1 MKIGEKIKRVRL
13 HRHMKQRE
21 LGELVGFTDGAANR
35 IAQYESGFRVPK
47 EDMVK
52 KIAAALNVAEC
63 ALLEP
68 DTGNLEGIMETLFW
82 LDEDIPD
89 VLRCSLTMPFDKIHA
104 EADSNIV
111 PIIHTNART
120 SPFNAQPT
128 MLWSENDLL
137 NCLFNTYAVCSTDII
152 RARSH
157 MKSILSGSCN
167 GLLAQQLRTLLP
179 CLKILTHCSKTQTR
193 INPSLGT
200 ISLVRIFL

>member
-52 KIAAALNVAEC
+52 KIADALHIKEC

-68 DTGNLEGIMETLFW
+68 DTGNLGGIMETLFW
-82 LDEDIPD
+82 LDEDMPD
-89 VLRCSLTMPFDKIHA
+89 VLRFSLSSPIDKNQIA
-104 EADSNIV
+104 ANAATAPVIQ
-111 PIIHTNART
+111 TNAKT
-120 SPFNAQPT
+120 SPFGAQPA

-137 NCLFNTYAVCSTDII
+137 NYRLSPLPPCKMPTTPGKFPATN
-152 RARSH
+152 
-157 MKSILSGSCN
+157 ILNGSCS
-167 GLLAQQLRTLLP
+167 GPMIRLCRFLLRQKK
-179 CLKILTHCSKTQTR
+179 LKSY
-193 INPSLGT
+193 
-200 ISLVRIFL
+200 

>member
-68 DTGNLEGIMETLFW
+68 DTGNLGGIMETLFW
-82 LDEDIPD
+82 LDEDMPG
-89 VLRCSLTMPFDKIHA
+89 VLRFSLSSPIDKNQIA
-104 EADSNIV
+104 ANAATAPVIQ
-111 PIIHTNART
+111 TNAKT
-120 SPFNAQPT
+120 SPFGAQPA
-128 MLWSENDLL
+128 MLWSENDTCL
-137 NCLFNTYAVCSTDII
+137 NPLPPCKMPTTLGKFPATN
-152 RARSH
+152 
-157 MKSILSGSCN
+157 ILNGSCS
-167 GLLAQQLRTLLP
+167 GPMIRRCRFLLHQKK
-179 CLKILTHCSKTQTR
+179 LKSY
-193 INPSLGT
+193 
-200 ISLVRIFL
+200 

>member
-52 KIAAALNVAEC
+52 KIADALHVKEC

-82 LDEDIPD
+82 LDEDMPD
-89 VLRCSLTMPFDKIHA
+89 VLRCSLTMPFDKIQA

-137 NCLFNTYAVCSTDII
+137 NCTRN
-152 RARSH
+152 
-157 MKSILSGSCN
+157 
-167 GLLAQQLRTLLP
+167 
-179 CLKILTHCSKTQTR
+179 LT
-193 INPSLGT
+193 
-200 ISLVRIFL
+200 

>member
-1 MKIGEKIKRVRL
+1 MKIGERIKRVRL

-21 LGELVGFTDGAANR
+21 VGELVGSTDGAANR

-82 LDEDIPD
+82 LDEDMPD
-89 VLRCSLTMPFDKIHA
+89 VLRCSLTMPFDKIQA

-137 NCLFNTYAVCSTDII
+137 NCLFNTYAVMQYRYHTGKITHEKYFEWKLQWSFGSTITHSSPLPKDID
-152 RARSH
+152 A
-157 MKSILSGSCN
+157 
-167 GLLAQQLRTLLP
+167 LLQN
-179 CLKILTHCSKTQTR
+179 S
-193 INPSLGT
+193 NED
-200 ISLVRIFL
+200 

>member
-1 MKIGEKIKRVRL
+1 MPYALESESNPIHYNNKRKNKRIRV
-13 HRHMKQRE
+13 HRHMMQRE
-21 LGELVGFTDGAANR
+21 FVELVGFTDGAANR

-82 LDEDIPD
+82 LDEDMPD
-89 VLRCSLTMPFDKIHA
+89 VLRCSLTMPFDKIQA

-137 NCLFNTYAVCSTDII
+137 NCLFNTYAVMQYRYHTGKITHEKYFEWKLQWSFGSTITHSSPLPKDID
-152 RARSH
+152 A
-157 MKSILSGSCN
+157 
-167 GLLAQQLRTLLP
+167 LLQN
-179 CLKILTHCSKTQTR
+179 S
-193 INPSLGT
+193 NED
-200 ISLVRIFL
+200 

>member
-21 LGELVGFTDGAANR
+21 LGELVDFTDGAANR

-82 LDEDIPD
+82 LDEDMPD
-89 VLRCSLTMPFDKIHA
+89 VLRCSLTMPFDKIQA
-104 EADSNIV
+104 EADSNMV

-137 NCLFNTYAVCSTDII
+137 NCLFNTYAVMQYRYHTGKITHEKYFEWKLQWSFGSTITHSSPLPKDID
-152 RARSH
+152 A
-157 MKSILSGSCN
+157 
-167 GLLAQQLRTLLP
+167 LLQN
-179 CLKILTHCSKTQTR
+179 S
-193 INPSLGT
+193 NED
-200 ISLVRIFL
+200 

>member
-1 MKIGEKIKRVRL
+1 MKIGEKIKRIRL

-52 KIAAALNVAEC
+52 KIAAALQVEEC

-82 LDEDIPD
+82 LDKDMPD
-89 VLRCSLTMPFDKIHA
+89 VLRCSLTMSLDKSQA
-104 EADSNIV
+104 EAGSASVLVIQ
-111 PIIHTNART
+111 TNAKT

-137 NCLFNTYAVCSTDII
+137 NCLFSTYAVCSMRII
-152 RARSH
+152 RAKSH

-167 GLLAQQLRTLLP
+167 GF
-179 CLKILTHCSKTQTR
+179 
-193 INPSLGT
+193 
-200 ISLVRIFL
+200 LV

>member
-1 MKIGEKIKRVRL
+1 MKIGEKIKRIRL

-52 KIAAALNVAEC
+52 KIAAALQVEEC

-82 LDEDIPD
+82 LDEDMPD
-89 VLRCSLTMPFDKIHA
+89 VLRCSLTMPLDEQPA
-104 EADSNIV
+104 EIGSATV
-111 PIIHTNART
+111 PVIQT
-120 SPFNAQPT
+120 SAKTVPFNTQPT

-137 NCLFNTYAVCSTDII
+137 NCLLNTYAVMQYRYHTGKITHEKYFEWKLQWSFGSTITHFSPLPAD
-152 RARSH
+152 
-157 MKSILSGSCN
+157 LE
-167 GLLAQQLRTLLP
+167 TLLQ
-179 CLKILTHCSKTQTR
+179 SEEEE
-193 INPSLGT
+193 
-200 ISLVRIFL
+200 

>member
-1 MKIGEKIKRVRL
+1 
-13 HRHMKQRE
+13 MKQRE

-82 LDEDIPD
+82 LDEDMPD
-89 VLRCSLTMPFDKIHA
+89 VLRCSLTMPFDKIQA

-137 NCLFNTYAVCSTDII
+137 NCLFNTYAVMQYRYHTGKITHEKYFEWKLQWSFGSTITHSSPLPKDID
-152 RARSH
+152 A
-157 MKSILSGSCN
+157 
-167 GLLAQQLRTLLP
+167 LLQNSN
-179 CLKILTHCSKTQTR
+179 KD
-193 INPSLGT
+193 
-200 ISLVRIFL
+200 

>member
-52 KIAAALNVAEC
+52 KIADALHVKEC

-68 DTGNLEGIMETLFW
+68 DTGNLGGIMETLFW
-82 LDEDIPD
+82 LDEDMPD
-89 VLRCSLTMPFDKIHA
+89 VLRFSLSSPIDKNQIA
-104 EADSNIV
+104 ANAATAPVIQ
-111 PIIHTNART
+111 TNAKT
-120 SPFNAQPT
+120 SPFGAQPT

-137 NCLFNTYAVCSTDII
+137 NCLFNTYAVMQYRYHTGKITHEKYFEWKLQWSFGSTITHSSPLPKDID
-152 RARSH
+152 A
-157 MKSILSGSCN
+157 
-167 GLLAQQLRTLLP
+167 LLQN
-179 CLKILTHCSKTQTR
+179 S
-193 INPSLGT
+193 NED
-200 ISLVRIFL
+200 

>member
-13 HRHMKQRE
+13 HSHMNQRE

-82 LDEDIPD
+82 LDEDMPD
-89 VLRCSLTMPFDKIHA
+89 VLRCSLTMPFDKIQA
-104 EADSNIV
+104 EADINIV

-137 NCLFNTYAVCSTDII
+137 NCLFNTYAVMQYRYHTGKITHEKYFEWKLQWSFGSTITHSSPLPKDID
-152 RARSH
+152 ALFQNS
-157 MKSILSGSCN
+157 N
-167 GLLAQQLRTLLP
+167 ED
-179 CLKILTHCSKTQTR
+179 
-193 INPSLGT
+193 
-200 ISLVRIFL
+200 

>member
-1 MKIGEKIKRVRL
+1 MKIGEKIKRIRL

-52 KIAAALNVAEC
+52 KIAAALQVEEC

-82 LDEDIPD
+82 LDEDMPD
-89 VLRCSLTMPFDKIHA
+89 VLRCSLTMPLDKRTA
-104 EADSNIV
+104 EIGSATV
-111 PIIHTNART
+111 PVIQTNAKT
-120 SPFNAQPT
+120 VPFNTQPT

-137 NCLFNTYAVCSTDII
+137 NCLLNTYAVMQYRYHTGKITHEKYFEWKLQWSFGSTITHSSPLSADIE
-152 RARSH
+152 A
-157 MKSILSGSCN
+157 
-167 GLLAQQLRTLLP
+167 LLQSEAEE
-179 CLKILTHCSKTQTR
+179 
-193 INPSLGT
+193 
-200 ISLVRIFL
+200 

>member
-1 MKIGEKIKRVRL
+1 
-13 HRHMKQRE
+13 MKQRE

-82 LDEDIPD
+82 LDEDMPD
-89 VLRCSLTMPFDKIHA
+89 VLRCSLTMPFDKIQA

-137 NCLFNTYAVCSTDII
+137 NCLFNTYAVMQYRYHTGKITHEKYFEWKLQWS
-152 RARSH
+152 
-157 MKSILSGSCN
+157 
-167 GLLAQQLRTLLP
+167 LAQRLRTLLP